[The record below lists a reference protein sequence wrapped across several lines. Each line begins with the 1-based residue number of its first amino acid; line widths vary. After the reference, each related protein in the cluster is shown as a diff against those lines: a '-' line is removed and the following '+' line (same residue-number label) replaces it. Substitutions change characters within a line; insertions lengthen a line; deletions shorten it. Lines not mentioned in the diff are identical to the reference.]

1 MFFASLLSASSR
13 TSSRASENARK
24 RGCVNA
30 HSPKIAKARK
40 PKPYDVKLVDEAERL
55 GLLDGSNG
63 ELTFWPR
70 SLLQVTL
77 PHSDPGNVPVWGR
90 RSGNFYLTVEPGHAL
105 DRAGQA
111 QSFGYPYGSIP
122 RLVCAYFNSQVKRQ
136 KSKRIDLG
144 PSLADFMEQLGLG
157 PFMTGG
163 ANGSI
168 TRLKRQVL
176 ALANARIAFGCETPA
191 GVEMRENASPVARRY
206 QLWWSPKS
214 GAGQHALFPSFI
226 DLSDEFFDEMM
237 RHGVPV
243 NLAALKALKR
253 SPLALDLYAWA
264 TYRNHNRK
272 GRLAVPWALLAA
284 QFGAEYSSSE
294 DFAKAAKEAFR
305 HVQVVYPDLALT
317 FERGR
322 VILGEASTHVGGLVG
337 IRKPVDK
344 PEDK

>member
-1 MFFASLLSASSR
+1 M
-13 TSSRASENARK
+13 RK
-24 RGCVNA
+24 L
-30 HSPKIAKARK
+30 K
-40 PKPYDVKLVDEAERL
+40 PSDVKLVDEAERI

-63 ELTFWPR
+63 ELAFWPR

-90 RSGNFYLTVEPGHAL
+90 RSGDFYLTVEPGHAL
-105 DRAGQA
+105 DRTGKA

-122 RLVCAYFNSQVKRQ
+122 RLICAYFNSQVKRH

-157 PFMTGG
+157 TYLTGG
-163 ANGSI
+163 ANGNI

-176 ALANARIAFGCETPA
+176 ALANARIAFGYETPA
-191 GVEMRENASPVARRY
+191 GVEMRENASPVAKRY
-206 QLWWSPKS
+206 QLWWSPK
-214 GAGQHALFPSFI
+214 ADAEQQALFPSFI
-226 DLSDEFFDEMM
+226 DLSDEFFEEMM

-243 NLAALKALKR
+243 NFAALKALKR

-284 QFGAEYSSSE
+284 QFGAEYE
-294 DFAKAAKEAFR
+294 RPGDFVLAAKNALR
-305 HVQVVYPDLALT
+305 QVQVVYPDLTLT

-322 VILGEASTHVGGLVG
+322 VILGESDSHFPGLVG
-337 IRKPVDK
+337 IRKPGDK
-344 PEDK
+344 PGDK

>member
-1 MFFASLLSASSR
+1 MR
-13 TSSRASENARK
+13 
-24 RGCVNA
+24 
-30 HSPKIAKARK
+30 
-40 PKPYDVKLVDEAERL
+40 LVDEAERL
-55 GLLDGSNG
+55 GLLDGTNG
-63 ELTFWPR
+63 DLTFWPR

-90 RSGNFYLTVEPGHAL
+90 RSGAYYLTVEPGHAL
-105 DRAGQA
+105 DRSGKP
-111 QSFGYPYGSIP
+111 QSYGFPYGSIP
-122 RLVCAYFNSQVKRQ
+122 RLVCAYFNSQVKRT
-136 KSKRIDLG
+136 KKKRIDLG
-144 PSLADFMEQLGLG
+144 ASLADFMDELGLG
-157 PFMTGG
+157 AHLTGG

-176 ALANARIAFGCETPA
+176 ALANARIAFGCETAA

-206 QLWWSPKS
+206 QLWWSPKAD
-214 GAGQHALFPSFI
+214 AGQQALFPSFI
-226 DLSDEFFDEMM
+226 DLSDEFFEEMM

-272 GRLAVPWALLAA
+272 GRLAVPWTLLAA
-284 QFGAEYSSSE
+284 QFGAEYSSAE

-305 HVQVVYPDLALT
+305 RVQVVYPDLALT

-322 VILGEASTHVGGLVG
+322 VILGESSAHVTGLVG

>member
-1 MFFASLLSASSR
+1 MR
-13 TSSRASENARK
+13 
-24 RGCVNA
+24 
-30 HSPKIAKARK
+30 
-40 PKPYDVKLVDEAERL
+40 LVDEAERL

-63 ELTFWPR
+63 DLTFWPR

-90 RSGNFYLTVEPGHAL
+90 RSGDFYLTVEPGHLL
-105 DRAGQA
+105 DRNGKA

-122 RLVCAYFNSQVKRQ
+122 RLVCAYFNSQVKRH

-144 PSLADFMEQLGLG
+144 PSLAGFMQQLGLG
-157 PFMTGG
+157 TYLTGG

-168 TRLKRQVL
+168 TWLKRQVL

-206 QLWWSPKS
+206 QLWWNPKADAS
-214 GAGQHALFPSFI
+214 QTALFPSFI
-226 DLSDEFFDEMM
+226 DLSDEFFEEMM

-243 NLAALKALKR
+243 NLAALKPLKR

-264 TYRNHNRK
+264 TYRNYNRK
-272 GRLAVPWALLAA
+272 GRLAVPWTLLAA
-284 QFGAEYSSSE
+284 QFGAEYE
-294 DFAKAAKEAFR
+294 RPGDFAKAAKEAFR
-305 HVQVVYPDLALT
+305 RVQVVYPDLALT

-322 VILGEASTHVGGLVG
+322 VILGESDSHFPGLVG
-337 IRKPVDK
+337 IRKPGDK